1 MRIDIVSDVVCPWCF
16 IGKRRL
22 ERALAMRPQ
31 PAVEIGWRPFALNPD
46 VPPEGADRR
55 AYVAAKFG
63 GADQAAQLY
72 AQVAE
77 VGVGENIFF
86 AFDRIERTPNTM
98 QAHRLIRHAGAKG
111 VQDAVVE
118 GLFAAYFLEGV
129 DVGQTDALVAV
140 ADAAGMDGNETRQW
154 LESGAE
160 ADQVAQEIGAA
171 QQMGVGGVPCFIFE
185 RKYALTGAQAPEAF
199 FQVFDKLA
207 EDAAAPGG

>member
-46 VPPEGADRR
+46 VPPEGIDRR

-63 GADQAAQLY
+63 GADKAAQLY

-86 AFDRIERTPNTM
+86 AFDRIERTPNTL
-98 QAHRLIRHAGAKG
+98 QAHRLIGHAGARG

-118 GLFAAYFLEGV
+118 GLFAAYFLDGA
-129 DVGQTDALVAV
+129 DIGRTDTLVAV
-140 ADAAGMDGNETRQW
+140 AEDAGMDGAETRQW
-154 LESGAE
+154 LEGGAE
-160 ADQVAQEIGAA
+160 ADKVAQEIGAA
-171 QQMGVGGVPCFIFE
+171 RQMGIGGVPCFIFE
-185 RKYALTGAQAPEAF
+185 RKYALTGAQPPEAF
-199 FQVFDKLA
+199 IQVFDRLA
-207 EDAAAPGG
+207 EEARADA